1 MGRAIIGETML
12 TAATILMCIGV
23 PWSPA
28 FADQATCTHIAQQ
41 AEQAQRY
48 FSPVEGYQVVGTGR
62 LYFHTAPNAHCRS
75 KDIFVIP
82 GDHLTAYTEYRGWV
96 SVMYINPKTS
106 QDYQGWVPSQRLK
119 FTGTMGLQ
127 N

>member
-1 MGRAIIGETML
+1 MGRAIIGDTMR
-12 TAATILMCIGV
+12 TAAIILMFIVV
-23 PWSPA
+23 PWSLA

-62 LYFHTAPNAHCRS
+62 LYFHTAPHAHCRS
-75 KDIFVIP
+75 KEVFVIP
-82 GDHLTAYTEYRGWV
+82 GDHLIAYTEYQGWV

-106 QDYQGWVPSQRLK
+106 QDSQGWVPSQRLK
-119 FTGTMGLQ
+119 FTGTMGLK